1 MNTSQFPRDEW
12 LQDPMLGGV
21 LPGCRGDQATLPEDD
36 ATALRL
42 GAPGAK
48 AINLDDL
55 LTPAQFAA
63 WIGETESWVRR
74 RLASLPGVIRE
85 SRKHIRIHP
94 RTYLERR
101 LRIGRSDGTRHL
113 S

>member
-42 GAPGAK
+42 GTPGAK

-55 LTPAQFAA
+55 LIPFASCNCT
-63 WIGETESWVRR
+63 ILRGGSVY
-74 RLASLPGVIRE
+74 L
-85 SRKHIRIHP
+85 IH
-94 RTYLERR
+94 
-101 LRIGRSDGTRHL
+101 
-113 S
+113 